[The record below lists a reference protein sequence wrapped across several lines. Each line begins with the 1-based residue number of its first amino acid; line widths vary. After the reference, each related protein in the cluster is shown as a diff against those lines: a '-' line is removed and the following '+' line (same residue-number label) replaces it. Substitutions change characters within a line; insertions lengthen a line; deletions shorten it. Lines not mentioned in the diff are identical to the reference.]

1 MPNVKEHE
9 PPLKRTNEPL
19 PHPAT
24 TKAKAPTIT
33 VYQTTRTPPPPHTDD
48 HQLSSKS
55 PPPPTARRGV
65 AKGAKL
71 RLLCHAGRGY
81 HMSRGRR
88 RVASARVTCRRP
100 RPRDMWDGRLCST
113 ISARK
118 QRRVNV
124 PTHHSLDPSL
134 NPTKTQIPPNVKLI
148 KVKVITFSS
157 FPPIYNNM

>member
-100 RPRDMWDGRLCST
+100 RPRDVGWAPLF
-113 ISARK
+113 
-118 QRRVNV
+118 
-124 PTHHSLDPSL
+124 HHFSKEAKTGQCTNPSL
-134 NPTKTQIPPNVKLI
+134 TRPITQPNQNPNT
-148 KVKVITFSS
+148 S
-157 FPPIYNNM
+157 